1 MELDI
6 ADITSAVIGVI
17 VALMVVGFL
26 GFPIVDMVMGMT
38 DNTTFKMMI
47 PTVIIV
53 ALMTICIFPIYMLSS
68 VMRKNR

>member
-26 GFPIVDMVMGMT
+26 GFPIVDMVMSMT
-38 DNTTFKMMI
+38 DNPTFQMMI

-68 VMRKNR
+68 VMKKNR

>member
-26 GFPIVDMVMGMT
+26 GFPIVDMVMSMT
-38 DNTTFKMMI
+38 DNPTFQMMI

>member
-26 GFPIVDMVMGMT
+26 GFPIVDMVMSMT
-38 DNTTFKMMI
+38 DNPTFQMMI

-53 ALMTICIFPIYMLSS
+53 ALMTICIFPIYMLTS
-68 VMRKNR
+68 VMKKNR